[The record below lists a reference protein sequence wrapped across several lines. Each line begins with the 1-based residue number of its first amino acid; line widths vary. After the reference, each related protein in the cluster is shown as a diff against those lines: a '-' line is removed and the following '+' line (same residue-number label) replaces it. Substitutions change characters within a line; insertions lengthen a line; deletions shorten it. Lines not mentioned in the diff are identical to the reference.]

1 VLCAMLLLRYG
12 LDHHL
17 SLVLRRHSLGGSW
30 LGVGL
35 GLYSRGT
42 QVIRHPGYNEK
53 THQHQESRTQKS
65 VEKPLNP
72 FRQVDYIENH
82 WIAAKA
88 RPRNIMKNV
97 STMVQ
102 KDLKHIALSL
112 LVRGSAGAQMNH
124 WLLVYT

>member
-1 VLCAMLLLRYG
+1 VLYRG
-12 LDHHL
+12 QHL
-17 SLVLRRHSLGGSW
+17 CPPTILFCPDVSRMHAASLAV
-30 LGVGL
+30 
-35 GLYSRGT
+35 
-42 QVIRHPGYNEK
+42 PDCC
-53 THQHQESRTQKS
+53 THE
-65 VEKPLNP
+65 
-72 FRQVDYIENH
+72 IENH

>member
-1 VLCAMLLLRYG
+1 MHAA
-12 LDHHL
+12 
-17 SLVLRRHSLGGSW
+17 SLAV
-30 LGVGL
+30 
-35 GLYSRGT
+35 
-42 QVIRHPGYNEK
+42 PDCC
-53 THQHQESRTQKS
+53 THE
-65 VEKPLNP
+65 
-72 FRQVDYIENH
+72 IENH

-112 LVRGSAGAQMNH
+112 LVRGPAGAQMNH